1 MDMRSPN
8 STPATIPANAPSTI
22 QPGSEIARRP
32 RFSFAVAL
40 GAVCA
45 SGPSVS
51 LADLIEWAELTFSD
65 IRRCLKLPITLEQTI
80 LQRASIQLQRDDLL
94 AWGSAKTPIIAPQR
108 GGASRVRFTPES
120 GHRAPRLACPLC
132 AKSGQLHRSITNL
145 FDHLVGAGEQRSSTG
160 NFWMRRRNFIAL
172 LGSAVAWPL
181 LEALLPGPVRGA
193 IFPIKSNPFFAVW
206 ARSRDLPRAR
216 SRALP
221 APPGRNS

>member
-1 MDMRSPN
+1 MRSPN

-132 AKSGQLHRSITNL
+132 AKSGQMHRSITNL
-145 FDHLVGAGEQRSSTG
+145 FDHLVGAG
-160 NFWMRRRNFIAL
+160 
-172 LGSAVAWPL
+172 GS
-181 LEALLPGPVRGA
+181 GPR
-193 IFPIKSNPFFAVW
+193 ILPIKSNRVFAVL